1 VRPGSPEREGEV
13 TNDEKKRVIT
23 DYLEASARR
32 DFERMAAFLT
42 EDFTL
47 WMVLSAR
54 ERGMPSPLAGRE
66 AFFDFARKLRE
77 RPDMWKVRSY
87 TPLQFLFDEEDSVA
101 VRLRTLGDFPSG
113 AVYDNEYVFIYR
125 FRGERICEMREFT
138 DVAYIDM
145 LRRKATAGAG

>member
-1 VRPGSPEREGEV
+1 M
-13 TNDEKKRVIT
+13 TNEEKKQVIT
-23 DYLEASARR
+23 GYLEASARR

-54 ERGMPSPLAGRE
+54 ERGLPSPLAGRE
-66 AFFDFARKLRE
+66 AYFGFARKLRE

-87 TPLQFLFDEEDSVA
+87 TPLQFL
-101 VRLRTLGDFPSG
+101 
-113 AVYDNEYVFIYR
+113 YDNEYVFIYR